1 LDDDAGVE
9 PVQPAGNGARAL
21 IDTVLVGEA
30 LEHGPIAVFVFDEE
44 GRYLAVNGMACNLL
58 GYGREDLLAR
68 RIGELSVQ
76 TASEAVDAY
85 LAAMEAGTEA
95 TTEVRHA
102 NGSIVRLNFRA
113 AAAKV
118 AGMPVFV
125 GVAWPAA

>member
-1 LDDDAGVE
+1 MQ
-9 PVQPAGNGARAL
+9 PVQPVDNSARAL

-30 LEHGPIAVFVFDEE
+30 LEHGPVAVFVFDEE
-44 GRYLAVNGMACNLL
+44 GRYLAVNGMACSLL

-68 RIGELSVQ
+68 RLGELSVQ
-76 TASEAVDAY
+76 SPTEAVQSY
-85 LAAMEAGTEA
+85 LAAMEAGLEA
-95 TTEVRHA
+95 TTEARHA
-102 NGSIVRLNFRA
+102 DGTIVRLHFRA

>member
-1 LDDDAGVE
+1 MQ
-9 PVQPAGNGARAL
+9 PVQPVDNSARAL

-30 LEHGPIAVFVFDEE
+30 LEHGPVAVFVFDED
-44 GRYLAVNGMACNLL
+44 GRYLAVNGMACRML
-58 GYGREDLLAR
+58 GYDRDDLLAR
-68 RIGELSVQ
+68 RIGELSTQ
-76 TASEAVDAY
+76 TASEAVGAY

-102 NGSIVRLNFRA
+102 DGTTMRLCFRA

-125 GVAWPAA
+125 GVAWPAD

>member
-1 LDDDAGVE
+1 MQ
-9 PVQPAGNGARAL
+9 PVQPVDNSTRAL

-30 LEHGPIAVFVFDEE
+30 LEHGPVAVFVFDEE

-58 GYGREDLLAR
+58 GYARDDLLAR
-68 RIGELSVQ
+68 RIGELSTQ
-76 TASEAVDAY
+76 TAGEAVASY

-95 TTEVRHA
+95 ATEVRHA
-102 NGSIVRLNFRA
+102 DGSTVRLHFRA

-125 GVAWPAA
+125 GVAWPAD

>member
-1 LDDDAGVE
+1 MQ
-9 PVQPAGNGARAL
+9 PVQPVDNSARAL

-30 LEHGPIAVFVFDEE
+30 LEHGPVAVFVFDDE
-44 GRYLAVNGMACNLL
+44 GRYLAVNGMACRLL
-58 GYGREDLLAR
+58 GYQRDDLLAR

-76 TASEAVDAY
+76 TASEAVQSY

-102 NGSIVRLNFRA
+102 DGSILRLHFRA
-113 AAAKV
+113 AAARV

-125 GVAWPAA
+125 GVAWPAP